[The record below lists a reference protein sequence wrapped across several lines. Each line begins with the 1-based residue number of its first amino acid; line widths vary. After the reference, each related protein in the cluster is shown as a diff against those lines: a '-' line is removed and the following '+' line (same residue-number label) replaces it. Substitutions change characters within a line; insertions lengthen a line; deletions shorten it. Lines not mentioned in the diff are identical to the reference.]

1 MEWKSS
7 KRMQNKKI
15 RNLFYLC
22 QHLNLKICLNYNKK
36 ISCWKKMKAMH
47 VNPKHLLQLLSVII
61 ITMKSQ
67 ILLKLAVAIEN
78 E

>member
-1 MEWKSS
+1 
-7 KRMQNKKI
+7 
-15 RNLFYLC
+15 
-22 QHLNLKICLNYNKK
+22 
-36 ISCWKKMKAMH
+36 MKAMH